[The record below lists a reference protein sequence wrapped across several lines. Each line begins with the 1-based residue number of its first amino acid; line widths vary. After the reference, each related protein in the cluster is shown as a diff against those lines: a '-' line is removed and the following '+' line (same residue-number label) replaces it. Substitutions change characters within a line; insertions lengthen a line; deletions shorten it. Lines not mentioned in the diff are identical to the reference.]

1 MATYFLNVRLA
12 LHPENVSIACGR
24 NVVVAGGFLSM
35 MMMMALIECVVFSW
49 YIMLVEKEDEE
60 KTEESAGAPTP
71 VRTTDKPTSSSIT
84 TVDPTT
90 LDEKEESQL
99 KEAIKKAMLDEKGQ
113 DKGYFTIGEVTSLL
127 TMLPQTNWTESKVDR
142 VIQEWYDKG
151 RLMERQEIGKYS
163 PV

>member
-1 MATYFLNVRLA
+1 M
-12 LHPENVSIACGR
+12 VSSAVIGSGLIIHGTSDGFNRIGCCLGGIM
-24 NVVVAGGFLSM
+24 VA
-35 MMMMALIECVVFSW
+35 ER
-49 YIMLVEKEDEE
+49 EDEE
-60 KTEESAGAPTP
+60 KAEEAAAGAPP
-71 VRTTDKPTSSSIT
+71 PPARRTDESTSSSI

-90 LDEKEESQL
+90 LGEKEEAQL

-127 TMLPQTNWTESKVDR
+127 TMLPHTNWTESKVDR

-151 RLMERQEIGKYS
+151 RLMERQEIGKYT

>member
-1 MATYFLNVRLA
+1 M
-12 LHPENVSIACGR
+12 VSSAVIGSGLIIHGISDGFNRIGCCLDR
-24 NVVVAGGFLSM
+24 IMVA
-35 MMMMALIECVVFSW
+35 ER
-49 YIMLVEKEDEE
+49 EDEE
-60 KTEESAGAPTP
+60 KAEEAAAGAPP
-71 VRTTDKPTSSSIT
+71 PPARRTDESTSSI

-90 LDEKEESQL
+90 LGEKEEAQL

-127 TMLPQTNWTESKVDR
+127 TMLPHTNWTESKVDR

-151 RLMERQEIGKYS
+151 RLMERQEIGKYT

>member
-1 MATYFLNVRLA
+1 M
-12 LHPENVSIACGR
+12 VSSAVIGSGLIIHGISDGFNRIGCCLGGIM
-24 NVVVAGGFLSM
+24 VA
-35 MMMMALIECVVFSW
+35 
-49 YIMLVEKEDEE
+49 EKEDEE
-60 KTEESAGAPTP
+60 KAEEAAGAPP
-71 VRTTDKPTSSSIT
+71 PARRTDESTSSI

-90 LDEKEESQL
+90 LGEKEEAQL

-127 TMLPQTNWTESKVDR
+127 TMLPHTNWTESKVDR

-151 RLMERQEIGKYS
+151 RLMERQEIGKYT

>member
-1 MATYFLNVRLA
+1 MIGSGLIIHGISDGFNRIGCCLDG
-12 LHPENVSIACGR
+12 IM
-24 NVVVAGGFLSM
+24 VA
-35 MMMMALIECVVFSW
+35 
-49 YIMLVEKEDEE
+49 EKEDEE
-60 KTEESAGAPTP
+60 KAEEAAGGQPPAR
-71 VRTTDKPTSSSIT
+71 RTDESTSSI

-90 LDEKEESQL
+90 LGEKEEAQL

-127 TMLPQTNWTESKVDR
+127 TMLPHTNWTESKVDR

-151 RLMERQEIGKYS
+151 RLMERQEIGKYT

>member
-1 MATYFLNVRLA
+1 M
-12 LHPENVSIACGR
+12 VSSAVIGSGLIIHGTSDGFNRIGCCLGGIM
-24 NVVVAGGFLSM
+24 VA
-35 MMMMALIECVVFSW
+35 ER
-49 YIMLVEKEDEE
+49 EDEE
-60 KTEESAGAPTP
+60 KAEEAAAGAPP
-71 VRTTDKPTSSSIT
+71 PPARRTDESTSSSSI

-90 LDEKEESQL
+90 LGEKEEAQL

-127 TMLPQTNWTESKVDR
+127 TMLPHTNWTESKVDR

-151 RLMERQEIGKYS
+151 RLMERQEIGKYT

>member
-1 MATYFLNVRLA
+1 M
-12 LHPENVSIACGR
+12 VSSAVIGSGLIIHGISDGFNRIGCCLDGIM
-24 NVVVAGGFLSM
+24 VA
-35 MMMMALIECVVFSW
+35 
-49 YIMLVEKEDEE
+49 EKEDKEKKAEE
-60 KTEESAGAPTP
+60 AAAGAPP
-71 VRTTDKPTSSSIT
+71 PARRTDESTSSI

-90 LDEKEESQL
+90 LGEKEEAQL

-127 TMLPQTNWTESKVDR
+127 TMLPHTNWTESKVDR

-151 RLMERQEIGKYS
+151 RLMERQEIGKYT

>member
-1 MATYFLNVRLA
+1 VWCLDG
-12 LHPENVSIACGR
+12 S
-24 NVVVAGGFLSM
+24 
-35 MMMMALIECVVFSW
+35 
-49 YIMLVEKEDEE
+49 IMLVEKEEDEE
-60 KTEESAGAPTP
+60 KAGEAAGAPTP
-71 VRTTDKPTSSSIT
+71 KRRTTDKPTSSSII

-151 RLMERQEIGKYS
+151 RLMERQEIGKYT

>member
-1 MATYFLNVRLA
+1 M
-12 LHPENVSIACGR
+12 VSSAVIGSGLIIHGISDGFNRIGCCLDGIM
-24 NVVVAGGFLSM
+24 VA
-35 MMMMALIECVVFSW
+35 
-49 YIMLVEKEDEE
+49 EKEDKEKAEE
-60 KTEESAGAPTP
+60 AAAGAPP
-71 VRTTDKPTSSSIT
+71 PPARRTDESTSSI

-90 LDEKEESQL
+90 LGEKEEAQL

-127 TMLPQTNWTESKVDR
+127 TMLPHTNWTESKVDR

-151 RLMERQEIGKYS
+151 RLMERQEIGKYT

>member
-1 MATYFLNVRLA
+1 VIGSGLIIHGT
-12 LHPENVSIACGR
+12 GD
-24 NVVVAGGFLSM
+24 GFNRIGCCLDG
-35 MMMMALIECVVFSW
+35 
-49 YIMLVEKEDEE
+49 IMVVEKEDKE
-60 KTEESAGAPTP
+60 KAEAAGAPP
-71 VRTTDKPTSSSIT
+71 PPARRTDESTSSI

-90 LDEKEESQL
+90 LGEKEEAQL

-127 TMLPQTNWTESKVDR
+127 TMLPHTNWTESKVDR

-151 RLMERQEIGKYS
+151 RLMERQEIGKYT

>member
-1 MATYFLNVRLA
+1 MVT
-12 LHPENVSIACGR
+12 
-24 NVVVAGGFLSM
+24 
-35 MMMMALIECVVFSW
+35 
-49 YIMLVEKEDEE
+49 EKEEDEE
-60 KTEESAGAPTP
+60 KAEEAAGAPTS
-71 VRTTDKPTSSSIT
+71 VITTTTEKPPPSSSSSIII
-84 TVDPTT
+84 DPTP

-127 TMLPQTNWTESKVDR
+127 TMLPHTNWTESKVDR

-151 RLMERQEIGKYS
+151 RLMERQEIGKYT